1 MQTAVVG
8 WNVTGAAVVGWFV
21 GEWLTVGTGV
31 AIAKTG
37 GSLGASVTGASVV
50 GASAT
55 ASVVGASVT
64 GASVAAATTEG
75 TLNCISKA
83 NQMALEWNI
92 RSRNK
97 SKHNKK
103 FAYGVDAIGSLF
115 YME

>member
-21 GEWLTVGTGV
+21 GEWLTVGSGV

-37 GSLGASVTGASVV
+37 GSLGASVTG
-50 GASAT
+50 